1 MRILHKL
8 SQKVPFVCGV
18 FLVAVLLIMLGTEML
33 YRATGKVEERFLT
46 IADFE
51 PLEVELPE
59 EGVVI
64 TAGADPRLILHEP
77 GVVRR
82 LMVQVDFSANPGEL
96 QGYYAT
102 KPDVYSE
109 KQKVYAEYIGDGWYL
124 FELPYSLQPIRSL
137 RMDLGVI
144 PSITVTFGEMRLNT
158 PDTLEAWVLR
168 MVPRVFYTVV
178 GSVIVCLGGRVLYES
193 SESRLKWRKKLGKTV

>member
-59 EGVVI
+59 GEETGIPVSMAFICYNDDGSAYVWAENNRGKLEKRIVTVGGFNDMMGTVNITDGLSEADYIAFPDPELCQEGVPVTHEVI
-64 TAGADPRLILHEP
+64 AAEGAVAEG
-77 GVVRR
+77 GV
-82 LMVQVDFSANPGEL
+82 
-96 QGYYAT
+96 
-102 KPDVYSE
+102 
-109 KQKVYAEYIGDGWYL
+109 
-124 FELPYSLQPIRSL
+124 
-137 RMDLGVI
+137 
-144 PSITVTFGEMRLNT
+144 
-158 PDTLEAWVLR
+158 
-168 MVPRVFYTVV
+168 
-178 GSVIVCLGGRVLYES
+178 
-193 SESRLKWRKKLGKTV
+193 